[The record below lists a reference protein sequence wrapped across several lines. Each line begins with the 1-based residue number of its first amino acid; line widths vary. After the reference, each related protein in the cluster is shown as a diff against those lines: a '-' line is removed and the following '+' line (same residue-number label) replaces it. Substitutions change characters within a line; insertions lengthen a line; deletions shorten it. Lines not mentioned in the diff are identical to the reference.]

1 MAMWKEWFYFTK
13 GQRGGIIVLLL
24 IILCLIIDD
33 MTLPYLL
40 PSSKQSFDLF
50 DQQAKGFLDSLQTI
64 PTKHSAPNSSY
75 QTTWNKYPDAFNKQP
90 LPKSFLF
97 RFNPNE
103 LDSAGFVKLGLK
115 PYMAS
120 NILKYRAKGGKF
132 RKPEDFAKVWGI
144 TPDKFKELL
153 PFIDIPAEAAVVTT
167 NPMIPKIVKK
177 DVVLELNS
185 TDTTQLQQIRGIG
198 RGYAKRI
205 VAYRKRLG
213 GFCNVSQLLEVW
225 GMTPELYAQIAPHFT
240 INTQEITKIPVNR
253 ASVERLMSHPYLNFT
268 KAKAIYD
275 LRRNKGKLTTI
286 NQLKTLDEFDPSTL
300 AKIAPYISFQ

>member
-1 MAMWKEWFYFTK
+1 MWKEWFYFTK
-13 GQRGGIIVLLL
+13 GQRIGIIVLLL
-24 IILCLIIDD
+24 IIFCLIVADII
-33 MTLPYLL
+33 LPYLFT
-40 PSSKQSFDLF
+40 SSKQSSDLF
-50 DQQAKGFLDSLQTI
+50 DQQAKAFLDSLQTL
-64 PTKHSAPNSSY
+64 PAKHFPPNSSY
-75 QTTWNKYPDAFNKQP
+75 QSTWDQYSHTYNKQP
-90 LPKSFLF
+90 LPTPVLS

-115 PYMAS
+115 PYIAS
-120 NILKYRAKGGKF
+120 NILKYRTKGGKF
-132 RKPEDFAKVWGI
+132 HKPEDFAKIWGI
-144 TPDKFKELL
+144 TPDKFKALL
-153 PFIDIPAEAAVVTT
+153 PFIDIPTEVTLVNT
-167 NPMIPKIVKK
+167 NSFMPKIVKK
-177 DVVLELNS
+177 EIVLELNN

-205 VAYRKRLG
+205 VAYRNRLG
-213 GFCNVSQLLEVW
+213 GFCDISQLHEVW

-240 INTQEITKIPVNR
+240 INVQAITKISVNR

-286 NQLKTLDEFDPSTL
+286 DQLKTLAEFDPSTL